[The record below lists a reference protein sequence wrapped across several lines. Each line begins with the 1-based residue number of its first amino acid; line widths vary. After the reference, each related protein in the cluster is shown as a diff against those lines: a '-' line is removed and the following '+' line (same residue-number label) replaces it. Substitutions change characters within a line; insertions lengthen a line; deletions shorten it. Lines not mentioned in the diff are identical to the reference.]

1 MSTDNKEH
9 VIYFE
14 SGKYTVRADETVLDA
29 LLRQG
34 VNVPFSCKGG
44 VCQACMMRCVEGEVP
59 ERAQRGLV
67 PEQQRR
73 GCLLVCVCEPQT
85 DMSLLRGTPEDHV
98 TECMLHEATPLA
110 EAENTFKV
118 KFELAR
124 ACPMTVGDRLRVV
137 SPEGSVEP
145 LMEVTAVDSDWDVT
159 ATLRLTENAH
169 RPDWLSGDPFGVMF
183 FVRGPF
189 VEGSRDGFQ
198 PEQPQPQPQPEVW
211 QALGDG
217 AKVRVVLEDFYDQV
231 YEDERLAPFFQHVT
245 KERLVE
251 KQYSFMHQL
260 FTGKKVYFGNRPR
273 NIHHWMVISDD
284 LMDHRR
290 RILDAAMLRHGVTDE
305 QRHVWHAY
313 EENYRPDIV
322 KDEAWPLKVGE
333 NEYVD
338 LESFDKEVLLEATL
352 CDYCGNEVL
361 AGEEVIYHRRTGK
374 ISCPRCSS

>member
-1 MSTDNKEH
+1 
-9 VIYFE
+9 
-14 SGKYTVRADETVLDA
+14 
-29 LLRQG
+29 
-34 VNVPFSCKGG
+34 
-44 VCQACMMRCVEGEVP
+44 
-59 ERAQRGLV
+59 
-67 PEQQRR
+67 
-73 GCLLVCVCEPQT
+73 
-85 DMSLLRGTPEDHV
+85 
-98 TECMLHEATPLA
+98 
-110 EAENTFKV
+110 
-118 KFELAR
+118 
-124 ACPMTVGDRLRVV
+124 
-137 SPEGSVEP
+137 
-145 LMEVTAVDSDWDVT
+145 
-159 ATLRLTENAH
+159 
-169 RPDWLSGDPFGVMF
+169 
-183 FVRGPF
+183 
-189 VEGSRDGFQ
+189 
-198 PEQPQPQPQPEVW
+198 
-211 QALGDG
+211 
-217 AKVRVVLEDFYDQV
+217 
-231 YEDERLAPFFQHVT
+231 
-245 KERLVE
+245 VE

-284 LMDHRR
+284 LMDRRR